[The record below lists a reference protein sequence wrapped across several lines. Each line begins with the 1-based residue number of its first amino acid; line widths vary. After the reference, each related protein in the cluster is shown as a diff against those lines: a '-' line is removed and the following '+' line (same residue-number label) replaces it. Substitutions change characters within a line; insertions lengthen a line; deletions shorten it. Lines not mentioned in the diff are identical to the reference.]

1 MRAKKIRWFKNKQ
14 IQEVDNKQIL
24 EQLSIALEIDKEEDG
39 TERAPG
45 RAIDLESNLRID
57 SDNQEALDIGMDKM
71 AKKVLYDKVQA
82 KINEDKQNLLN
93 MDVPDYL
100 VCRITDEL
108 MDEPVILSSGFTYEK
123 E

>member
-1 MRAKKIRWFKNKQ
+1 MDRIAKK
-14 IQEVDNKQIL
+14 
-24 EQLSIALEIDKEEDG
+24 A
-39 TERAPG
+39 
-45 RAIDLESNLRID
+45 
-57 SDNQEALDIGMDKM
+57 
-71 AKKVLYDKVQA
+71 LYDKVQA

-93 MDVPDYL
+93 MDIPDYL